1 MALEA
6 PLSKY
11 RKNTLKIW
19 MAVCVGFA
27 VYCTYDGFFSENF
40 KAKHSDS
47 EGRPD
52 STLVFNQKAPPWLIG
67 AAVVLGVCFFA
78 VRNKKLIAGEN
89 ELVINDKKR
98 IPYNAIQQID
108 RTHFDSKGFF
118 VITYEDRNARRLNQ
132 KLSDRSYD
140 NLAAILE
147 LLVAKIG

>member
-19 MAVCVGFA
+19 MAVCIGFA

-40 KAKHSDS
+40 KAKHTDS

-52 STLVFNQKAPPWLIG
+52 HTLIFNQKSPPYLIG
-67 AAVVLGVCFFA
+67 AAVLLGACMFA

-89 ELVINDKKR
+89 ELVINEKKR
-98 IPYNAIQQID
+98 IPYDAIQQID
-108 RTHFDSKGFF
+108 RTHFNSKGFF
-118 VITYEDRNARRLNQ
+118 VITYEDQSDRRLKQ
-132 KLSDRSYD
+132 KLSDRTYD

-147 LLVAKIG
+147 LLVAKIS

>member
-11 RKNTLKIW
+11 RRNTLKIW
-19 MAVCVGFA
+19 MAVCIGFA

-40 KAKHSDS
+40 KAKHTDS

-52 STLVFNQKAPPWLIG
+52 PTLIFNQKSPPYLIG
-67 AAVVLGVCFFA
+67 AAVLLGACLFA
-78 VRNKKLIAGEN
+78 VRDKKLIAGEN

-98 IPYNAIQQID
+98 IPYDAIQQID

-118 VITYEDRNARRLNQ
+118 VITYEDKNAGRLNQ
-132 KLSDRSYD
+132 KLSDRTYD

-147 LLVAKIG
+147 LLVAKIV